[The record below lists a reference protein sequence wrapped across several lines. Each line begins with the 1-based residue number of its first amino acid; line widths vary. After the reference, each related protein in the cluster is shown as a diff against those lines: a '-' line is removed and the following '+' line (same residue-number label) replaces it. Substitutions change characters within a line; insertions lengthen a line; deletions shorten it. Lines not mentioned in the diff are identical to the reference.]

1 MINNPKPEGRWTG
14 IKFEVH
20 HSPEVVFEA
29 TMADDYEICINKL
42 AREMAGNA
50 AGLPEE
56 QWSFLIH
63 PAKRRQGKKMRLRFY
78 KSA

>member
-1 MINNPKPEGRWTG
+1 
-14 IKFEVH
+14 
-20 HSPEVVFEA
+20 
-29 TMADDYEICINKL
+29 MADDYEICINEL

-78 KSA
+78 KSE